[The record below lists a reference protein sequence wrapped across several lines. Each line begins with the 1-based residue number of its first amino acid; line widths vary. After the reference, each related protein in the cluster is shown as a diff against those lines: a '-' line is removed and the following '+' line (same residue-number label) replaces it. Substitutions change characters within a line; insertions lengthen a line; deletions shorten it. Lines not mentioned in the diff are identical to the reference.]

1 MRRSLVAL
9 GLLAG
14 LLLVGGAP
22 ALAEPPFRVDDQL
35 TDRADALSGSEESEV
50 EQALDQLREDDGT
63 QLFVVF
69 VDSFD
74 GAGGDAWASDTAAAS
89 QLGASDAVFA
99 VAVEDRV
106 YGIWLDEAVD
116 ISGDDLD
123 ALLVD
128 DVEPELGDDDWAG
141 AVTALADGLG
151 GSGSGIGTVVVVG
164 GLLVVGGGAFL
175 LVRSRRRK
183 AAPAAPAGP
192 PDPHAGVPTEQL
204 QFRAS
209 TALLELDE
217 DMKTSQL
224 ELDFARASYGPEAVT
239 GFDQVLA
246 AAQGELGRAFTLRQ
260 QLEDET
266 PEDEP
271 TTRRM
276 LAEILSLTASADA
289 RLDEQAAAF
298 EHLRNLAQNAPQVL
312 DGLAPRIA
320 ELRGRVPAE
329 RQRLAELAQRYSDAA
344 LAPVVDNADQAEAR
358 LGAAELEIGEARAAL
373 ASDQP
378 GTAVDDVRA
387 AEDAVAQA
395 ATLLDAIG
403 RLGTELAAAEG
414 RIAAARGETDK
425 DLAEARAMA
434 AGGDRSGLAAQIAR
448 AETALA
454 AADAALQGPRTDP
467 LAALRQI
474 EEADAALEQALQA
487 ARDAQAQTRRAAAAL
502 DQALA
507 TARATIAATND
518 FITTRRGAVGP
529 DARTRLAEAQ
539 RHLDAAVALGGS
551 DPVAALREAQQA
563 GSLASRALSSAQADV
578 SSWSNPYGGDFIPG
592 GFAGGSRG
600 GGGVDLGSMI
610 LGGILFGG
618 GGGHRS
624 RGGFGGGGFG
634 GGGFGGG
641 RSSSRRSGSF
651 GGSRSRGGRSR
662 GGRF

>member
-1 MRRSLVAL
+1 
-9 GLLAG
+9 
-14 LLLVGGAP
+14 VG
-22 ALAEPPFRVDDQL
+22 
-35 TDRADALSGSEESEV
+35 
-50 EQALDQLREDDGT
+50 
-63 QLFVVF
+63 
-69 VDSFD
+69 
-74 GAGGDAWASDTAAAS
+74 
-89 QLGASDAVFA
+89 
-99 VAVEDRV
+99 
-106 YGIWLDEAVD
+106 
-116 ISGDDLD
+116 
-123 ALLVD
+123 
-128 DVEPELGDDDWAG
+128 
-141 AVTALADGLG
+141 TAL
-151 GSGSGIGTVVVVG
+151 VVG

-175 LVRSRRRK
+175 FVRSRRRK

-217 DMKTSQL
+217 DVKTSQL
-224 ELDFARASYGPEAVT
+224 ELDFARAQYGPEAVT
-239 GFDQVLA
+239 GFDQALA
-246 AAQGELGRAFTLRQ
+246 ASQDELARAFTLRQ

-271 TTRRM
+271 ATRRM

-289 RLDEQAAAF
+289 RLDEQAEAF
-298 EHLRNLAQNAPQVL
+298 EQLRNLAQNAPQVL

-320 ELRGRVPAE
+320 ELRGRIPAE
-329 RQRLAELAQRYSDAA
+329 RERLAELARRYADSA
-344 LAPVVDNADQAEAR
+344 LAPVADNADQAEAR
-358 LGAAELEIGEARAAL
+358 LAAAELEIGEARAAL

-395 ATLLDAIG
+395 GTLLDAIG

-414 RIAAARGETDK
+414 RVAAARSETDK
-425 DLAEARAMA
+425 DLAEARALV
-434 AGGDRSGLAAQIAR
+434 AGGDGSGLAGQIAR

-454 AADAALQGPRTDP
+454 AADGALRGPRTDP

-474 EEADAALEQALQA
+474 EEADAALEQALQV
-487 ARDAQAQTRRAAAAL
+487 ARDAQAQARRAAAAL

-507 TARATIAATND
+507 TARATIVAAND
-518 FITTRRGAVGP
+518 FVATRRGAVGP

-539 RHLDAAVALGGS
+539 RHLDTAVALGGS

-563 GSLASRALSSAQADV
+563 GALASRALSSAQADV
-578 SSWSNPYGGDFIPG
+578 GSWSNPYGGDYLPG
-592 GFAGGSRG
+592 GFAGGRRG
-600 GGGVDLGSMI
+600 GSGVDLGSMI

-618 GGGHRS
+618 GGGGHRGS
-624 RGGFGGGGFG
+624 RSSGF